1 MAEKKR
7 YKSPLSGM
15 ARRFSGIGGLSGSGR
30 GVLSGIADQ
39 PVPGY
44 SPPQGPMPLDR
55 LAAALKP
62 GAMRGTAS
70 SLSGLGGLSGAA
82 RGMTAGELATAVAG
96 APSAMASA
104 LTQIGPGARDYRSGI
119 GGQRSSQLTQPP
131 RRSITLDPNRPQS
144 LMRPLGT
151 LGIPYS
157 TTGRAMSTNVQD
169 LRGPVAAGVPGP
181 LPGTPR
187 SLGDMTRFIQ
197 RPDIPGG
204 IQGPLPP
211 TGQGL
216 ADPRRVRAIADMY
229 GLAGIPVPEQA
240 AAIASAERQR
250 TFIDQLEAQR
260 LAGRGI
266 AAGPTQQDRDQFN
279 AAVVDRIRQNPS
291 PINQFMGQELMGRT
305 REGRQMGM
313 EDLEQGYLSRP
324 MQGGMMRGS
333 TADTMRD
340 RERRLAAIG
349 SIPRDTGAEL
359 TQTRMVQDQ
368 AINEELARQGIG
380 PEQLS
385 MMAQE
390 RGNPAIAQGGRA
402 AMSLL
407 RPGTVLRGTG
417 GAGVPF
423 TVAIGREEPSEAR
436 ERRLASLPTRQGRN
450 VQAVAERLD
459 RMRAGRQAMMA
470 NQQAFQRQAMDMATN
485 PIANPMLLA
494 GNPVAQAEAMR
505 IGQQQREFAANAP
518 SRMLDAYEQMLRT
531 RGLELQNQASERMMS
546 PEFMQQQQQRQF
558 MQDLLSITPEAMT
571 ALGPAGLRRLQQQ
584 AMGRQQTTEPQSI
597 PDAVSTVQSL
607 SPDVSAMLGGE
618 DPANLTSSQLLDLIR
633 QRQSLGLSMSPQDT
647 QSLFDYVR
655 SRSMYDTNFL
665 NQ

>member
-1 MAEKKR
+1 VLQCSGEQSSNQGLTMAEKKR

-104 LTQIGPGARDYRSGI
+104 LTQMVPGTRAYSSGI

-131 RRSITLDPNRPQS
+131 RQPMMTMQPQA
-144 LMRPLGT
+144 T
-151 LGIPYS
+151 
-157 TTGRAMSTNVQD
+157 
-169 LRGPVAAGVPGP
+169 PVAGGTIPGLTAGLDAIIDRARIRAGG
-181 LPGTPR
+181 LPG
-187 SLGDMTRFIQ
+187 GV
-197 RPDIPGG
+197 
-204 IQGPLPP
+204 QGPLPP

-216 ADPRRVRAIADMY
+216 DDPRRVRAIADMY
-229 GLAGIPVPEQA
+229 GLAGIQVPPLASQ
-240 AAIASAERQR
+240 IAGAERER

-266 AAGPTQQDRDQFN
+266 AAGPTQQERGQFN
-279 AAVVDRIRQNPS
+279 AAVVDRIRQSPS

-340 RERRLAAIG
+340 RERRLAAFG
-349 SIPRDTGAEL
+349 SVPRDAGADL
-359 TQTRMVQDQ
+359 TRTRMVQDQ
-368 AINEELARQGIG
+368 AINDELARQGVG

-436 ERRLASLPTRQGRN
+436 ERRLASLPARQGRN

-485 PIANPMLLA
+485 PISNPMLLS
-494 GNPVAQAEAMR
+494 GSPIAQAEAMR

-518 SRMLDAYEQMLRT
+518 SRMLDSYEQMLRT

-546 PEFMQQQQQRQF
+546 PEFMQQQQQQQF
-558 MQDLLSITPEAMT
+558 MQDLLSITPEAMA

-584 AMGRQQTTEPQSI
+584 AMGQQQTTEPQSI